1 MKFPTH
7 DWQFWVVSAVA
18 LGAVLYIGRSLLPAR
33 FRRTKGKG
41 TRATLTVSA
50 KKPKG

>member
-7 DWQFWVVSAVA
+7 DWQFWVVSVAA
-18 LGAVLYIGRSLLPAR
+18 LGAVVYIGRGLLPAR
-33 FRRTKGKG
+33 LGGKKKKG

-50 KKPKG
+50 KKPKT